1 MSRLV
6 VIGGALGIGVFGAM
20 GGVIAGAVL
29 LLGQPVKAGA
39 ASFSCSISNG
49 APATMVQTTD
59 GRSVPMIRW
68 TSNTFDGAGWSPTRR
83 CQEVSQRF
91 ETFRQQG
98 RLNYL
103 TTGRMNG
110 QPVICTARQTGAPCD
125 GLLYTL
131 KPGQDPTTALTRLL
145 DVRFKA
151 RGPLNE
157 TQERLYINVEELVNA
172 GGSLSGSATVETPS
186 PVPQAGSGTKPLW

>member
-1 MSRLV
+1 MGSRRAISISRSAGLMAA
-6 VIGGALGIGVFGAM
+6 ALSGMLGVSS
-20 GGVIAGAVL
+20 L
-29 LLGQPVKAGA
+29 LSPVPARAGA

-49 APATMVQTTD
+49 APATMVETSD
-59 GRSVPMIRW
+59 GRRVPLIRW
-68 TSNTFDGAGWSPTRR
+68 TSSTFDGAGWTPARR
-83 CQEVSQRF
+83 CQEVSLRF
-91 ETFRQQG
+91 ETLRQQG

-110 QPVICTARQTGAPCD
+110 LPVICTAKQAGAACD

-131 KPGQDPTTALTRLL
+131 KPGQDPTTTLTRLL

-157 TQERLYINVEELVNA
+157 TPERLYINVNELI
-172 GGSLSGSATVETPS
+172 SGNGANSVATPARSSVTS
-186 PVPQAGSGTKPLW
+186 SGNGVRPLW

>member
-1 MSRLV
+1 MGFRRADSISRSAGLMAA
-6 VIGGALGIGVFGAM
+6 ALSGMLGVSS
-20 GGVIAGAVL
+20 L
-29 LLGQPVKAGA
+29 LSPVPARAGA

-49 APATMVQTTD
+49 APATMVETSD
-59 GRSVPMIRW
+59 GRRVPLIRW
-68 TSNTFDGAGWSPTRR
+68 TSSTFDGAGWTPARR
-83 CQEVSQRF
+83 CQEVSLRF
-91 ETFRQQG
+91 ETLRQQG

-110 QPVICTARQTGAPCD
+110 LPVICTAKQAGAACD

-131 KPGQDPTTALTRLL
+131 KPGQDPTTTLTRLL

-157 TQERLYINVEELVNA
+157 TPERLYINVNELI
-172 GGSLSGSATVETPS
+172 SGNGANSVATPARSSVTS
-186 PVPQAGSGTKPLW
+186 SGNGVRPLW

>member
-1 MSRLV
+1 MGFRHAVSISRSAGLMAA
-6 VIGGALGIGVFGAM
+6 ALSGMLGVSS
-20 GGVIAGAVL
+20 L
-29 LLGQPVKAGA
+29 LSPVPARAGA

-49 APATMVQTTD
+49 APATMVETSD
-59 GRSVPMIRW
+59 GRRVPLIRW
-68 TSNTFDGAGWSPTRR
+68 TSSTFDGAGWTPARR
-83 CQEVSQRF
+83 CQEVSLRF
-91 ETFRQQG
+91 ETLRQQG

-110 QPVICTARQTGAPCD
+110 LPVICTAKQAGAACD

-131 KPGQDPTTALTRLL
+131 KPGQDPTTTLTRLL

-157 TQERLYINVEELVNA
+157 TPERLYINVNELI
-172 GGSLSGSATVETPS
+172 SGNGANSVATPARSSVTS
-186 PVPQAGSGTKPLW
+186 SGNGVRPLW

>member
-1 MSRLV
+1 MAA
-6 VIGGALGIGVFGAM
+6 ALSGMLGVSS
-20 GGVIAGAVL
+20 L
-29 LLGQPVKAGA
+29 LSPVPARAGA

-49 APATMVQTTD
+49 APATMVETSD
-59 GRSVPMIRW
+59 GRRVPLIRW
-68 TSNTFDGAGWSPTRR
+68 TSSTFDGAGWTPARR
-83 CQEVSQRF
+83 CQEVSLRF
-91 ETFRQQG
+91 ETLRQQG

-110 QPVICTARQTGAPCD
+110 LPVICTAKQAGAACD

-131 KPGQDPTTALTRLL
+131 KPGQDPTTTLTRLL

-157 TQERLYINVEELVNA
+157 TPERLYINVNELI
-172 GGSLSGSATVETPS
+172 SGNGANSVATPARSSVTS
-186 PVPQAGSGTKPLW
+186 SGNGVRPLW